1 MKLTQMWKTY
11 RRCNPLSNV
20 NEYVFDKLADRY
32 GDEAVARHNRAIRD
46 ALRGLEYNYAR
57 ARRYDRV
64 CMAKL
69 MEGAA

>member
-1 MKLTQMWKTY
+1 MKLSSTWRTY
-11 RRCNPLSNV
+11 RPSNPASYV
-20 NEYVFDKLADRY
+20 NEYVFDTLARRH
-32 GDEAVARHNRAIRD
+32 GDEAVTRHNRSIRD

-57 ARRYDRV
+57 ARRFDGV